1 MQGLRTQECVLQM
14 PVIFSN
20 WSSVETD
27 SGGHSVPC
35 TSANE
40 TAAINKETGELRRL
54 MELVLPHFPSK

>member
-1 MQGLRTQECVLQM
+1 MQGLRTRECVLQM

-20 WSSVETD
+20 WSSADTD

-40 TAAINKETGELRRL
+40 TAAINKETGELFLRVDGTGATSL
-54 MELVLPHFPSK
+54 SK